1 MSPVLE
7 LQDEKIEAPTSASS
21 NWSWFSCNDDPD
33 PSEASLF
40 AC

>member
-7 LQDEKIEAPTSASS
+7 LQAQELKPATAASS